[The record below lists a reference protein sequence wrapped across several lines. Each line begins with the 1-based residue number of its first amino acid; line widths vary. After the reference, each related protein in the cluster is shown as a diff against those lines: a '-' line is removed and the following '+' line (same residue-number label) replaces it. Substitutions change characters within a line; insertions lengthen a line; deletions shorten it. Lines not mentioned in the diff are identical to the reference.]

1 LRAADVKDDFS
12 LSDAV
17 DLLARTPGVL
27 DTLLRDLPEQWAL
40 ADEGPDTFSPFE
52 VVGHLIHG
60 ERADWMVR
68 LGIILEQGPEAT
80 FEPYDRFAQREASR
94 GMTLGELLSIF
105 RRLRRNNL
113 EALVAL
119 DLTPEDLERGARHPE
134 LGPVT
139 ARQLL
144 AGWVV
149 HDQSHLAQISRVL
162 AKRYRDAVGPWRP
175 YMPILDR

>member
-1 LRAADVKDDFS
+1 V
-12 LSDAV
+12 AV
-17 DLLARTPGVL
+17 DFTLAEAIDLLSRTPAVL
-27 DTLLRDLPEQWAL
+27 DALLTDLPEAWTS
-40 ADEGPDTFSPFE
+40 ADEGPETFSPFE

-60 ERADWMVR
+60 ERTDWMPR
-68 LGIILEQGPEAT
+68 LELILEEGPDAT

-94 GMTLGELLSIF
+94 GKSLAELLANF
-105 RRLRRNNL
+105 KGLRGANL
-113 EALVAL
+113 EALAAL
-119 DLTPEDLERGARHPE
+119 ELTPRDLERGARHPE

-162 AKRYRDAVGPWRP
+162 AKQYRREVGPWRA
-175 YMPILDR
+175 YMPILDL

>member
-1 LRAADVKDDFS
+1 MPAFS
-12 LSDAV
+12 LPEAI
-17 DLLARTPGVL
+17 DLLARTPATL
-27 DTLLRDLPEQWAL
+27 DALLGDDLAPGWAQ
-40 ADEGPDTFSPFE
+40 ADEGPETFSPFE

-68 LGIILEQGPEAT
+68 LRIILDDGPEAT

-94 GMTLGELLSIF
+94 GKSLAELLSTF
-105 RRLRRNNL
+105 RRLRRSNL
-113 EALVAL
+113 TDLGAL
-119 DLTPEDLERGARHPE
+119 DLTAQDLERSARHPE

-149 HDQSHLAQISRVL
+149 HDQGHLAQISRVL
-162 AKRYRDAVGPWRP
+162 AKRYRQEVGPWRA

>member
-1 LRAADVKDDFS
+1 MAFRLAEGT
-12 LSDAV
+12 
-17 DLLARTPGVL
+17 DLLARTPAVL
-27 DTLLRDLPEQWAL
+27 EALLGDLGDEWVL

-60 ERADWMVR
+60 ERTDWMVR
-68 LGIILEQGPEAT
+68 LQLILEQGPEVT

-94 GMTLGELLSIF
+94 GETLASLLSTF
-105 RRLRRNNL
+105 RDLRQANL
-113 EALVAL
+113 AVLETLE
-119 DLTPEDLERGARHPE
+119 LTPRDLDRGARNPE

-162 AKRYRDAVGPWRP
+162 AKRYRGDVGPWRP
-175 YMPILDR
+175 YMPILDRH